1 MGLSGG
7 GRAPKARLGRLAPLV
22 NRCRTVV
29 WTNVRDEAR
38 SEQWTGRP
46 SEGARASPVHDVI
59 VGG

>member
-22 NRCRTVV
+22 NRCRTIV

-38 SEQWTGRP
+38 SEQ
-46 SEGARASPVHDVI
+46 
-59 VGG
+59 